1 MKTRINKG
9 NYGEGSITLHIL
21 SLALPTLLAELVNV
35 LYSVVDRMYIGHI
48 ENVGTLALSG
58 VGVVFP
64 IISFISAFSSLI
76 SIGGAPIA
84 AIERGKGDDRKA
96 TLIMETCLSFALI
109 ISCLLTILLFLF
121 RLPLL
126 SLMGADSQII
136 GYASDYFSIYVLGS
150 VFVFISVGFNSFI
163 TMQGFGGIGMLT
175 VLIGA
180 ILNTVLDPIFI
191 YALSMGVKGAA
202 VATVISQFVSALWV
216 LLFLH
221 SKKSKL
227 RLERLSLDKAI
238 LLRVAKLGVSGFMF
252 KMTNSLTQAASNMT
266 LRVFGGSLS
275 TLYIGA
281 MSVINSTREMVSLP
295 ISAITSSA
303 QPVISYNYGARKSDR
318 VCKAIK
324 SMTLMTLFYGILI
337 WAFVLA
343 FPQTLISIYT
353 PDKDL
358 INITIPVMRIF
369 FAVFFM
375 MALQSSGQTTF
386 VALNRPRF
394 AVFFS
399 LLRKAILVFP
409 LILILP
415 HLGFGVNGVFLAEAI
430 SQLLGGSICYSTMYF
445 VFYRKMKKG
454 IDIDA
459 S

>member
-1 MKTRINKG
+1 
-9 NYGEGSITLHIL
+9 
-21 SLALPTLLAELVNV
+21 
-35 LYSVVDRMYIGHI
+35 
-48 ENVGTLALSG
+48 
-58 VGVVFP
+58 
-64 IISFISAFSSLI
+64 
-76 SIGGAPIA
+76 
-84 AIERGKGDDRKA
+84 
-96 TLIMETCLSFALI
+96 
-109 ISCLLTILLFLF
+109 
-121 RLPLL
+121 
-126 SLMGADSQII
+126 
-136 GYASDYFSIYVLGS
+136 
-150 VFVFISVGFNSFI
+150 
-163 TMQGFGGIGMLT
+163 
-175 VLIGA
+175 
-180 ILNTVLDPIFI
+180 
-191 YALSMGVKGAA
+191 MGVKGAA

-303 QPVISYNYGARKSDR
+303 QPVISYNYGARKSNR

-415 HLGFGVNGVFLAEAI
+415 HLGFGVNGVFLA
-430 SQLLGGSICYSTMYF
+430 ICYSTMYF